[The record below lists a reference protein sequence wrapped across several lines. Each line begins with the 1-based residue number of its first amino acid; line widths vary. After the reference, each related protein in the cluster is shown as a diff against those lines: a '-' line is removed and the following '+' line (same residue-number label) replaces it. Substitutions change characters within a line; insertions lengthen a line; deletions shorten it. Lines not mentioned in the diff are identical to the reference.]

1 MRDGKT
7 TKINFKELLKCYFSI
22 FRHFYTLPRPLAG
35 EGWGEGQCV
44 SIQSIFNN
52 VRIVL
57 CQTSHPGNIGSTARA
72 MKTMG
77 FKHLYLVNPDK
88 YPNPQATALAAGA
101 DDVLDNAIVTQTLSE
116 ALVGCAFT
124 IGLSARKRYLSHETV
139 NAREAALQA
148 SQYAATQPV
157 ALVFGTEMSGLT
169 NAELDCCQLLAMIPA
184 NPEYSSLNLAMAVQ
198 LMCYELRM
206 TSTELKHSSA
216 GLEGNIHAPAGD
228 VVTGE
233 PLATND
239 ELERFYAHLEE
250 TLLKIGYLN
259 PNAPKKLFERMRR
272 LYSRAR
278 LEKEEVNLLRGVL
291 TLTQEPRKHSKY

>member
-1 MRDGKT
+1 MSQPNIKST
-7 TKINFKELLKCYFSI
+7 I
-22 FRHFYTLPRPLAG
+22 FDN
-35 EGWGEGQCV
+35 
-44 SIQSIFNN
+44 I
-52 VRIVL
+52 RIVL

-77 FKHLYLVNPDK
+77 FKNLYLVQPDK
-88 YPNPQATALAAGA
+88 YPNAQATAMAAGA

-116 ALVGCAFT
+116 ALVGCAFA

-148 SQYAATQPV
+148 SNIAPSQPV
-157 ALVFGTEMSGLT
+157 AFVFGTEMSGLT

-198 LMCYELRM
+198 LVCYELRM
-206 TSTELKHSSA
+206 RALQ
-216 GLEGNIHAPAGD
+216 GNIDTPSSEA
-228 VVTGE
+228 
-233 PLATND
+233 LATND

-250 TLLKIGYLN
+250 TLLHIGYLN

-291 TLTQEPRKHSKY
+291 TLTLEPRKHNKY

>member
-1 MRDGKT
+1 LSQT
-7 TKINFKELLKCYFSI
+7 
-22 FRHFYTLPRPLAG
+22 
-35 EGWGEGQCV
+35 
-44 SIQSIFNN
+44 IFNN
-52 VRIVL
+52 IRIVL

-77 FKHLYLVNPDK
+77 FKNLYLVQPDK
-88 YPNPQATALAAGA
+88 YPNAQATAMAAGA

-116 ALVGCAFT
+116 ALIGCAFS

-139 NAREAALQA
+139 NAREAAIEA
-148 SQYAATQPV
+148 NKIAPTQPV
-157 ALVFGTEMSGLT
+157 AFVFGTEMSGLT

-198 LMCYELRM
+198 LVCYELRM
-206 TSTELKHSSA
+206 CALDDALQT
-216 GLEGNIHAPAGD
+216 NIHAPAGD
-228 VVTGE
+228 AEKITE
-233 PLATND
+233 LATND
-239 ELERFYAHLEE
+239 DLERFYVHLEE
-250 TLLKIGYLN
+250 TLLHIGYLN

>member
-1 MRDGKT
+1 VSSQT
-7 TKINFKELLKCYFSI
+7 I
-22 FRHFYTLPRPLAG
+22 FDN
-35 EGWGEGQCV
+35 
-44 SIQSIFNN
+44 I
-52 VRIVL
+52 RIVL

-88 YPNPQATALAAGA
+88 YPNEQATAMAAGA

-116 ALVGCAFT
+116 ALVGCGFA
-124 IGLSARKRYLSHETV
+124 IGMSARKRYLSHETV

-148 SQYAATQPV
+148 NSYAASQPV
-157 ALVFGTEMSGLT
+157 AFVFGTEMSGLT

-198 LMCYELRM
+198 LACYELRM
-206 TSTELKHSSA
+206 TTLGAISADKLDVASS
-216 GLEGNIHAPAGD
+216 
-228 VVTGE
+228 E